1 LDAPTDPRL
10 IARRNEDSV
19 NVSVVFFDNVNPLW
33 EC

>member
-1 LDAPTDPRL
+1 LDAPIDPRL
-10 IARRNEDSV
+10 IARRNEDAV